1 MYCSYSWNVMPT
13 NQKKIPNIIKSLQS
27 SSQWRPLAAVWPHPL
42 FLAHLFLL
50 SSHCFAERG
59 VARCQIGSPGCCWS
73 PIRPTP
79 TWWQLTHALPRP
91 LCASRAIAV
100 PSVGDRS
107 AIISESNAILEDC
120 GIECHIVG
128 LPSVHLLHSDTLTT
142 HTQTSSHAVHCH
154 AHPVC
159 SPLH

>member
-1 MYCSYSWNVMPT
+1 MPT

-59 VARCQIGSPGCCWS
+59 VAVAKSARQAAAGALFVRLQLGGSSLMPCPGLCAPAGPSRCH
-73 PIRPTP
+73 RLVT
-79 TWWQLTHALPRP
+79 ALP
-91 LCASRAIAV
+91 S
-100 PSVGDRS
+100 SVKAMQYWR
-107 AIISESNAILEDC
+107 IVELNAILW
-120 GIECHIVG
+120 GY
-128 LPSVHLLHSDTLTT
+128 LLHSDTLTT